1 MEKLGTKR
9 AFTLIELLVV
19 IAIIAMLLA
28 IITPALKKA
37 KEAAREIFCKT
48 NLKQYGLC
56 GILYLEDND
65 TKFPWPW
72 YIIYRDPG
80 SFFGP
85 SGTNTYRCHWHDAN
99 HHPDEQPG
107 QLWPYLENK
116 KVNLCPVFDSLAR
129 SGRAVDHVNCPVPM
143 NPQFSYSM
151 NSFLGG
157 AQRPNIGKGPQY
169 IGDVAKQSDIKRN
182 LSQVAFFGE
191 ESLWDIYL
199 KDGVTRI
206 NSAGF
211 NDNVLLVRGSVP
223 APGGDPWPFADC
235 LASFHKTNDP
245 GRLYGKSN
253 VVYVDGHVELVA
265 PVNSFH
271 ATWVKKGSWL
281 SDLE

>member
-48 NLKQYGLC
+48 NLKQYGIC
-56 GILYLEDND
+56 GILYLADND

-72 YIIYRDPG
+72 WIIYNQYG
-80 SFFGP
+80 SLP
-85 SGTNTYRCHWHDAN
+85 NSGHAWHN
-99 HHPDEQPG
+99 EQLHPDDQPG

-129 SGRAVDHVNCPVPM
+129 SGRAVGHVTCTATIPM
-143 NPQFSYSM
+143 EPQFSYSM
-151 NSFLGG
+151 NSYLGG
-157 AQRPNIGKGPQY
+157 DQRPNIGIGPQY

-199 KDGVTRI
+199 KDGVTRL

-223 APGGDPWPFADC
+223 ASGGDPWPFADC
-235 LASFHKTNDP
+235 LGSFHKTNDP
-245 GRLYGKSN
+245 DRLYGKSN

-281 SDLE
+281 SDRE

>member
-1 MEKLGTKR
+1 MEKVGTKR

-48 NLKQYGLC
+48 NLKQYGIC

-65 TKFPWPW
+65 TMFPWPW
-72 YIIYRDPG
+72 WIIYNQYG
-80 SFFGP
+80 SLP
-85 SGTNTYRCHWHDAN
+85 SSGHAWHN
-99 HHPDEQPG
+99 EQLHPDDQPG
-107 QLWPYLENK
+107 YLWPYLENK

-129 SGRAVDHVNCPVPM
+129 AGRATNHQNCPVPM
-143 NPQFSYSM
+143 KPQFSYSM

-157 AQRPNIGKGPQY
+157 NQNYWP
-169 IGDVAKQSDIKRN
+169 DIKKEADIERSP
-182 LSQVAFFGE
+182 SQVAYFGE
-191 ESLWDIYL
+191 ESLWPIYL
-199 KDGVTRI
+199 KDGVT
-206 NSAGF
+206 NLGSARF
-211 NDNVLLVRGSVP
+211 NDNVLLVRRSVP
-223 APGGDPWPFADC
+223 APGGDPWPFADV

-245 GRLYGKSN
+245 DRLYGKSN

-271 ATWVKKGSWL
+271 ATWVEKGSWL
-281 SDLE
+281 SNRE